1 MSVYFTKTWR
11 RGLLLATST
20 ALLILPLGIVSFLHR
35 AEAEPPAEPRDRLVV
50 GDAALVTDSVGND
63 HLVVSWALL
72 TLEDDVE
79 EVGVTIPVGL
89 FDNQPDHGEG
99 PAGAIASLAF
109 PGLVQE
115 KTYFNHFELQSEPEG
130 HVAPPGSVNPDRN
143 RVPHYDFHFYAIPE
157 DVVWEIPLV
166 RPPSPALPAVPAE
179 RLPERYLQPGFSQ
192 LQMGRHSSP
201 AWSLLDP
208 EPLST
213 IMIAGFP
220 PAVEGLP
227 DPTQMHFIEPMA
239 SRDRLLERNDFE
251 LPVPRPDKF
260 GRPMLYPTNCEGK
273 YDPDL
278 DAYHFVFS
286 RFVSVE

>member
-1 MSVYFTKTWR
+1 MSAFFAKTWQR
-11 RGLLLATST
+11 DLLLATGT
-20 ALLILPLGIVSFLHR
+20 ALLMLPLGIIFLLHR
-35 AEAEPPAEPRDRLVV
+35 AEAKPPAEPRDRLVV
-50 GDAALVTDSVGND
+50 GDAALVTDSAGND

-72 TLEDDVE
+72 TLEDDVV

-109 PGLVQE
+109 PELVRE

-179 RLPERYLQPGFSQ
+179 RLPEGYLQPGFSQ

-251 LPVPRPDKF
+251 LPVPRPEQF
-260 GRPMLYPTNCEGK
+260 GRPMLYPMKCEAK

-286 RFVSVE
+286 EFVSVK